1 MLSGKYFIRI
11 IFFTKICVV
20 FCCKRGCVNSLVPVS
35 STGQENWHSPFEIIL
50 SDDEVSFV

>member
-1 MLSGKYFIRI
+1 MFSGKYFIRI

-35 STGQENWHSPFEIIL
+35 STGQENWHSPIEIIL